1 MIGIIVPLVQEASV
15 FKIKKNAIKQPIEI
29 SDNLVLFVSG
39 VGVNNARNAVE
50 VLAPKVSHLI
60 SWGTAAGLS
69 RHLQPGDLLLPDLI
83 KDKNGTEYST
93 DLNFKKK
100 MIALLPGDLSYESGL
115 LCESTDIL
123 KEVEEKEEYGKKYN
137 AVGCDMESAAIAKLA
152 GKKGISFNALRFISD
167 DYSTRI
173 PKSVYLSISEDGDFI
188 IGKFLLQ
195 LISNPRDIFQVI
207 RLGKNFSKAKKTM
220 LELKKVLLKL

>member
-1 MIGIIVPLVQEASV
+1 MIGIIVPLLQEASV
-15 FKIKKNAIKQPIEI
+15 FKIKKNATKQPIEI
-29 SDNLVLFVSG
+29 SDNLLLFVSG
-39 VGVNNARNAVE
+39 VGITNARNAVE

-83 KDKNGTEYST
+83 KDKYGKEYTT
-93 DLNFKKK
+93 DLNFKKQL
-100 MIALLPGDLSYESGL
+100 IALFPVDLSYESGL

-123 KEVEEKEEYGKKYN
+123 KEVEEKEEYGKKYS
-137 AVGCDMESAAIAKLA
+137 AMGCDMESAAIAKLA

-173 PKSVYLSISEDGDFI
+173 PKSVYLSINEEGDFI
-188 IGKFLLQ
+188 IAKLLLQ
-195 LISNPRDIFQVI
+195 LLLNPRDIFQVI
-207 RLGKNFSKAKKTM
+207 RLSKNFSKAKKTM
-220 LELKKVLLKL
+220 LKLKKILLKL